1 MWALLMAAWL
11 AAGSPP
17 ALESARDRQDRA
29 ALQKMAEGYSGSAA
43 KAGNDADA
51 QHTAAV
57 AWSYLAEVAQQQHD
71 KKAARQAA
79 EQGIRNA
86 ERAVAL
92 KPEAENY
99 RVLGILYG
107 QAVTDVI
114 SGLTY
119 APKAKEAINKAVQ
132 KAPGAASVYVARGVG
147 SYYLPS
153 QFGGG
158 AKAAIPD
165 FRKAIE
171 LDPRNADAYL
181 WLGMSLAKENLH
193 AEARQALVKS
203 LQLAPNRLWVK
214 QQLDKLPAR

>member
-1 MWALLMAAWL
+1 MLALLMAAVL
-11 AAGSPP
+11 AAGSPA

-29 ALQKMAEGYSGSAA
+29 ALQKMAQDFSAAAA
-43 KAGNDADA
+43 KANNDAAA
-51 QHTAAV
+51 QHTAAI

-71 KKAARQAA
+71 KKQARQAA
-79 EQGIRNA
+79 EQGIKNA

-107 QAVTDVI
+107 QAVTDVL
-114 SGLTY
+114 SGLSY
-119 APKAKEAINKAVQ
+119 APKAKDAINKAVQ
-132 KAPGAASVYVARGVG
+132 KAPGSSSVYVARGVG
-147 SYYLPS
+147 NYYLPS

-165 FRKAIE
+165 FRKAIQ

-181 WLGMSLAKENLH
+181 WLGISLAKENMH
-193 AEARQALVKS
+193 AEARQALSKS
-203 LQLAPNRLWVK
+203 LQLAPNRLWAK
-214 QQLDKLPAR
+214 QQQDKLPAK